1 MLKLCFF
8 LTCFY
13 WHQFPTFHLVFNQSD
28 YHEILGN
35 DIPSILCIWYYFL
48 LMVKMLWSHFLCFV
62 LWLDTFT
69 KWLMHKISTA
79 CNFII
84 TQSAP
89 SLFLS
94 SSGFLFSTQN
104 VQIYEFTLSECHK
117 CDLLIIFPQCVLLFP
132 SFTEAIPHFSLSFW
146 MSLVLGQVWNVSAW
160 E

>member
-1 MLKLCFF
+1 MLKLCFFF

-13 WHQFPTFHLVFNQSD
+13 WHQLTTFHLVFNQSD

-62 LWLDTFT
+62 LWLDTFM

-104 VQIYEFTLSECHK
+104 VQFYEFTLSECHK
-117 CDLLIIFPQCVLLFP
+117 CDLLIIFLNVCYCFLHLQKQYY
-132 SFTEAIPHFSLSFW
+132 ISLWAS
-146 MSLVLGQVWNVSAW
+146 
-160 E
+160 ECP